1 MKILNLE
8 NHVATQRHNKL
19 IDLINQVQSSQDTDE
34 DEKII
39 PIILTKTHNTTILEI
54 MNQGPKPPIHRFT
67 RHPDGTVTTELN
79 GKPADL
85 RLTGRNPHPQVQLI
99 ERAATRIL
107 QELLQNEESLEAVS
121 HYCTSELETKGLNQE
136 IQAAAAFCIYQL
148 TQKARILGKERT
160 ITLHN
165 VQEEAAKH
173 LKKHIVDAAIIRLS
187 RGGGNSRDDVS
198 ASKYN
203 TVLQTHQKSQETA
216 KDATGLL
223 KYYSRYAT
231 QVPQGE
237 TPEEI
242 KHFITQALITSMRLD
257 AHHTPTLI
265 WALEHLDMPKLRP
278 RQAGK
283 LCRTL
288 TAAREANPH
297 LDPETAHIFL
307 EVLDNTPDLAIL
319 EEPEDEPTN
328 PDRPHAYRPQ
338 SEKRNAKNWRNTV
351 IIIAR
356 DRVPGSLQED
366 LRIIK
371 KDTSYY
377 QKGYLTRDW
386 DPQENTWS
394 TIQSYYTRNYHHRSK
409 LTMTTHREPYEHT
422 HQCLVKVHP
431 GYFVVVYPD
440 QEDMSQIHCGPNAVP
455 IQQKTA
461 TIHAQTSLSNN
472 QLRSRKMLQ

>member
-19 IDLINQVQSSQDTDE
+19 IDLINQVKTPQDTGE
-34 DEKII
+34 DETII
-39 PIILTKTHNTTILEI
+39 PIILTKTQNTTILEI
-54 MNQGPKPPIHRFT
+54 MKQGPKPPVYKFT
-67 RHPDGTVTTELN
+67 RHPDGTVATELN

-85 RLTGRNPHPQVQLI
+85 SLTGHNPRPEEHI
-99 ERAATRIL
+99 RERATTRIL
-107 QELLQNEESLEAVS
+107 GELVQNEESLEAIS
-121 HYCTSELETKGLNQE
+121 HYCTGQLETKGLNHQ
-136 IQAAAAFCIYQL
+136 IQAAAASSIYQL
-148 TQKARILGKERT
+148 IQKARILGKERT

-165 VQEEAAKH
+165 VREEAAKH

-187 RGGGNSRDDVS
+187 RGGRNSRDDVS

-231 QVPQGE
+231 QVPRGD

-242 KHFITQALITSMRLD
+242 RDFITQALIASMKLEEP
-257 AHHTPTLI
+257 HTPTLT
-265 WALEHLDMPKLRP
+265 WALENLDMPRLP
-278 RQAGK
+278 PSQAGK

-328 PDRPHAYRPQ
+328 PDRPHAYRPK
-338 SEKRNAKNWRNTV
+338 SEKRNAENWRNTV

-356 DRVPGSLQED
+356 DRVPGSPEED

-371 KDTSYY
+371 KDTSHYL
-377 QKGYLTRDW
+377 KGYLIRDW

-394 TIQSYYTRNYHHRSK
+394 TIQKYYHRKYYH
-409 LTMTTHREPYEHT
+409 
-422 HQCLVKVHP
+422 
-431 GYFVVVYPD
+431 
-440 QEDMSQIHCGPNAVP
+440 QEN
-455 IQQKTA
+455 
-461 TIHAQTSLSNN
+461 
-472 QLRSRKMLQ
+472 